1 MALAA
6 TSSNAIAAFH
16 PWAKFAA
23 SRRLGGLS
31 AWMLPSNTFTLSHV
45 WRLRVA
51 PENGHGADSQDG
63 SARRQSRILQT
74 TAISDRCRPPGAAPN
89 RWRSR
94 ILGYWRVAGSS
105 TAQ

>member
-16 PWAKFAA
+16 PWAKFATSA

-31 AWMLPSNTFTLSHV
+31 AWMLPSNTLSHV

-51 PENGHGADSQDG
+51 PENGHGADS
-63 SARRQSRILQT
+63 
-74 TAISDRCRPPGAAPN
+74 
-89 RWRSR
+89 
-94 ILGYWRVAGSS
+94 
-105 TAQ
+105 